1 MSRSFKNMGRRLY
14 HVVRKKLGGTGPR
27 RAEWRESG
35 AFYLGL
41 PVHTSLIKT
50 SANESLHGIIEAML
64 GGSNNSRETG
74 LAIHLNT
81 RTQKRR
87 QVHSKRD
94 HRQGVELERP
104 FATNNRT
111 DRQLDV
117 LSDYQDLSRSV
128 GATTSR

>member
-1 MSRSFKNMGRRLY
+1 
-14 HVVRKKLGGTGPR
+14 
-27 RAEWRESG
+27 
-35 AFYLGL
+35 
-41 PVHTSLIKT
+41 LIET

-64 GGSNNSRETG
+64 DGSNNSRETG

-81 RTQKRR
+81 HTQKRR